1 MKPLML
7 FAIVVLVAIVIVV
20 SFGLQ
25 LEPSAPIEFASDAAA
40 NVLYVCPGTSA
51 FFDNFANNL
60 QPVHHI
66 LIIVLFAVIMLLA
79 FSWGWALYQNL
90 LNDSFKRDTF
100 KKPWRLTKWTF
111 CCAVIALLFVMTPNY
126 FRSVQVDGLNGEYV
140 LCEYN
145 SPNARAVPAE
155 SVHN

>member
-90 LNDSFKRDTF
+90 LTDSFKRETF
-100 KKPWRLTKWTF
+100 KKPWQLTKITF
-111 CCAVIALLFVMTPNY
+111 WAAIIVTIFVMTPNY
-126 FRSVQVDGLNGEYV
+126 FRTVHVDGTVTEWV
-140 LCEYN
+140 LCDADT
-145 SPNARAVPAE
+145 PGARAVRADA
-155 SVHN
+155 VHN

>member
-1 MKPLML
+1 ML

-90 LNDSFKRDTF
+90 LTDSFKRETF
-100 KKPWRLTKWTF
+100 KKPWQLTKITF
-111 CCAVIALLFVMTPNY
+111 WAAIIVTIFVMTPNY
-126 FRSVQVDGLNGEYV
+126 FRTVHVDGTVTEWV
-140 LCEYN
+140 LCDADT
-145 SPNARAVPAE
+145 PGARAVRADA
-155 SVHN
+155 VHN